1 VVDEPVSIGILVWV
15 LSNIF
20 GTSVPPSRAINWAA
34 LLVAAGLSP
43 WSGVIVFKTCPV
55 TAERCVKNHRVVSE
69 VVVNAAGGSTN
80 VTGRLSPQCW
90 VRKAE
95 VISAGIFPRGKF
107 QILMVRSVHSYIS
120 LVAEIALDQ

>member
-95 VISAGIFPRGKF
+95 GNISWDFSTREVPD
-107 QILMVRSVHSYIS
+107 
-120 LVAEIALDQ
+120 LDGQVCPFLDIVSC